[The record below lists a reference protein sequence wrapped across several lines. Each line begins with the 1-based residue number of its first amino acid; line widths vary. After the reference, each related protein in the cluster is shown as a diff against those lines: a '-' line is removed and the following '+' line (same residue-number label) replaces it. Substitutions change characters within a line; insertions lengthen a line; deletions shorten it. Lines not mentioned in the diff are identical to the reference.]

1 MKKRICMMVV
11 AFMMVLSIPVEA
23 AVLRTIY
30 KTADLSFTGTTANCT
45 LFVNCEKSKDK
56 VSAEVDLVHNG
67 TSLQHWSPSGTGSL
81 ALSETVAVEKGKTYT
96 LVAVIT
102 VNGEKQ
108 HPVSI
113 SKTCNES

>member
-23 AVLRTIY
+23 AIMRGDVKQMYLT
-30 KTADLSFTGTTANCT
+30 FTGTTANCT
-45 LFVNCEKSKDK
+45 LFYNCQKSTDT
-56 VSAEVDLVHNG
+56 VSAEVDLMHNG

-108 HPVSI
+108 NPVSI